1 MGSASSAYSA
11 GVAASAEATEPEPSL
26 PAPNAC
32 FILGCENTKQ
42 GGKAKYCARH
52 KRLADFMQRQAKTEG
67 TTATWQKLQ
76 QNREALSAEMDTLIR
91 TNPELGLGGF
101 ARGPPVNW
109 LIIEQKLVARSYVK
123 DEAVLTKVCW
133 EEYKRKMQRKF
144 GWEERR
150 ALQEWRKHENH
161 PRVARDYHGPDGSLR
176 LHLNLKDQVIA
187 GREKAFEK
195 GAVQQSQRLKNPK
208 EAVLAAAQALASECQ
223 SQMGDGVMTD
233 LACVSCMR
241 AAH

>member
-1 MGSASSAYSA
+1 
-11 GVAASAEATEPEPSL
+11 
-26 PAPNAC
+26 
-32 FILGCENTKQ
+32 
-42 GGKAKYCARH
+42 
-52 KRLADFMQRQAKTEG
+52 
-67 TTATWQKLQ
+67 
-76 QNREALSAEMDTLIR
+76 MDALIR
-91 TNPELGLGGF
+91 SNPELGLGGF

-161 PRVARDYHGPDGSLR
+161 PRVARDYHGPDGALR

-208 EAVLAAAQALASECQ
+208 EAVLAAAQALASECK
-223 SQMGDGVMTD
+223 SQMGDAQTCDPRSPRTCRVCGVVCLQSWSCD
-233 LACVSCMR
+233 RPSDACVCSGSTWCMF
-241 AAH
+241 ALAVLWV